1 MMQEQDILRFLSLV
15 GDELQAFGLQRP
27 IRLLLIGGAYMLTHI
42 RNRDATR
49 DVDVIVLG
57 LDPAS
62 EEYRLF
68 KQAVAFVAHDLGI
81 SPAWL
86 SDNMAQFLQSIGKVP
101 TGQPWLSCGK
111 LEVSVPDP
119 SYILTLKL
127 LSGREKDMNDI
138 EALLQML
145 AITTRKQAEEVL
157 NLYLDK
163 DTQNNYEQ
171 DIQEALDHFF
181 D

>member
-1 MMQEQDILRFLSLV
+1 MMQEQDIIRFLSLT
-15 GDELQAFGLQRP
+15 GDELQAFGLQKP

-42 RNRDATR
+42 HNRDATR
-49 DVDVIVLG
+49 DVDVIGLG
-57 LDPAS
+57 LNPAS

-68 KQAVAFVAHDLGI
+68 KQAVAFVANDLGI

-101 TGQPWLSCGK
+101 TGRPWLSHGK
-111 LEVSVPDP
+111 LEISAPEA
-119 SYILTLKL
+119 SYILTLKI

-145 AITTRKQAEEVL
+145 MITTRRQAEEVL
-157 NLYLDK
+157 NRYLDK
-163 DTQNNYEQ
+163 DTRKNYRQ

-181 D
+181 E